1 MREAPDCGSCPAAM
15 QTIYLDHHATTPM
28 DDRVISVM
36 ADAMRSIYGNANNV
50 DHRFGRDAARAV
62 DHAKEQVA
70 ALVNAVSSEVWF
82 TSGSSEALRIALEAA
97 VAASDRSPFRVASMR
112 VEHPALLDAL
122 SALEKVGR
130 IEIFWLS
137 VDARAQLRFETL
149 EMALTSGVDLVCLM
163 AANNEVG
170 TIYPVAKAIAA
181 SHDAGADI
189 LVDATQAAGR
199 MALDVEAAGADYVI
213 VSGHKIYGPKGTG
226 AVISPLIR
234 PHEWEGLAH
243 HGTPNVPAIV
253 GFGVAADLA
262 RNELLKECQYV
273 GHLRDRLEARLRSE
287 FPDMVVNGDTAAR
300 LPHSL
305 HISVPGALNEAV
317 IVRLADH
324 VAISTG
330 AACASGA
337 QAPSHVLQAMA
348 MSPVLVDGALRIS
361 PGRFTTE
368 REIDRAGDAIA
379 EAILYALDV
388 REKRI
393 AC

>member
-1 MREAPDCGSCPAAM
+1 MRKTPDCGSYTAAV

-28 DDRVISVM
+28 DERVVAAM
-36 ADAMRSIYGNANNV
+36 ADAMRSLYGNANNV

-62 DHAKEQVA
+62 DRAKEQVA
-70 ALVNAVSSEVWF
+70 ALVSAVSSEVWF
-82 TSGSSEALRIALEAA
+82 TSGASEALRLTLEAA
-97 VAASDRSPFRVASMR
+97 VAASDKSPFRVASMR

-122 SALEKVGR
+122 RALENAGK
-130 IEIFWLS
+130 IEIVWLA
-137 VDARAQLRFETL
+137 VDTRAQLRFETL

-170 TIYPVAKAIAA
+170 TIYPVAQAIAA
-181 SHDAGADI
+181 SHGAGADI

-213 VSGHKIYGPKGTG
+213 VSGHKIYGPKGAG
-226 AVISPLIR
+226 AVISPLIKL
-234 PHEWEGLAH
+234 HEWEGLGH

-253 GFGVAADLA
+253 GFGVAAELA
-262 RNELLKECQYV
+262 RNEMLRECQYV
-273 GHLRDRLEARLRSE
+273 GHLRDRLESRLRSE
-287 FPDMVVNGDTAAR
+287 FPDLVVNGDAAAR
-300 LPHSL
+300 LQHSL

-317 IVRLADH
+317 IARLADH

-337 QAPSHVLQAMA
+337 QAPSHVLQAMG

-368 REIDRAGDAIA
+368 QEIDRAGDAIS
-379 EAILYALDV
+379 EAILDVLDV